1 MQAFG
6 LHIFFC
12 YFSIEIKLLNI
23 NIFFLGATLWVR
35 LSAVSFLAKKP
46 EKDAAAILRA
56 VTVEI
61 YEMGFLIYDLRSTIY
76 EVPFTKYHLRSTIYE
91 VPFTK
96 YDLRSGTYECHWG
109 QSLASEIGK
118 LVSSNKKLINVI

>member
-1 MQAFG
+1 MIFMWARPFG
-6 LHIFFC
+6 SGFPLYLF
-12 YFSIEIKLLNI
+12 
-23 NIFFLGATLWVR
+23 WQ
-35 LSAVSFLAKKP
+35 KKP

-96 YDLRSGTYECHWG
+96 YHLRSTIYEVRFTKY
-109 QSLASEIGK
+109 EIRLTNIIAGK
-118 LVSSNKKLINVI
+118 VWQAK

>member
-1 MQAFG
+1 MIFMWARPFG
-6 LHIFFC
+6 SGFPLYLF
-12 YFSIEIKLLNI
+12 
-23 NIFFLGATLWVR
+23 WQ
-35 LSAVSFLAKKP
+35 KKP

-61 YEMGFLIYDLRSTIY
+61 YEMGFLIY
-76 EVPFTKYHLRSTIYE
+76 EVRSTIYE

-96 YDLRSGTYECHWG
+96 YDLRSGTYECHWR